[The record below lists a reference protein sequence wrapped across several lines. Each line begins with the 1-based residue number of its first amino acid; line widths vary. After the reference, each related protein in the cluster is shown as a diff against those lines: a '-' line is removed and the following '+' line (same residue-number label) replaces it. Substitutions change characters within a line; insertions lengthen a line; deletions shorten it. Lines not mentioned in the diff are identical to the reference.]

1 VEPQIIHQRRER
13 HAAQLRESRQ
23 ALDPLRFERLD
34 LGDEAWATRPTS
46 SRPTHTE
53 GAMGSQYWAA
63 SHTGAHTPPP
73 EQLPPPMPPVLE
85 VVPPPMPPLPVVVIV
100 IEAVVLVVVP
110 PPVPAP
116 PELASMTESE
126 HAKRQGSDP
135 DQADGCHVCGAH
147 QNAPSKPS
155 PQRTTP

>member
-1 VEPQIIHQRRER
+1 MGHSA
-13 HAAQLRESRQ
+13 H
-23 ALDPLRFERLD
+23 
-34 LGDEAWATRPTS
+34 S

-53 GAMGSQYWAA
+53 GAMGSQYWVA

-85 VVPPPMPPLPVVVIV
+85 VVPPPPPPLPVVVVVIEAVVLKVVPPPPPPPPVVFVV

-116 PELASMTESE
+116 PEL
-126 HAKRQGSDP
+126 HANGRAATPIKLTAATCAARIRTR
-135 DQADGCHVCGAH
+135 
-147 QNAPSKPS
+147 PSKPS
-155 PQRTTP
+155 PRRTDL